1 MAEPRRGLSAR
12 YVHRVTPADVGQ
24 RVSVR
29 HAVDRPDPGTDTR
42 SEPPLTDVVGRLVA
56 ADDEVLMIVDRHE
69 QLHVVAQSSIV
80 ASRTIPPH
88 PRRDPEPMVGT
99 ADAPLVRRA
108 ARTLLLDEQD
118 RTLLVGHVPA
128 PGRVVW
134 TAPGGGLRPGESHL
148 DAAARELREEVGITP
163 TIGPWIWRR
172 RVTFSFRGLWIDQDE
187 RWYLVA
193 GVAVDP
199 GDAPLADHGATE
211 ARWWSVDELRDPGL
225 EVAPAALAD
234 HLDVLRRDGPPAE
247 PIDVGR

>member
-1 MAEPRRGLSAR
+1 MAHARRGLQAR

-29 HAVDRPDPGTDTR
+29 ATVDHPDPSTSAR
-42 SEPPLTDVVGRLVA
+42 SDPPLTDVVGRLVA
-56 ADDEVLMIVDRHE
+56 ADDDVLLIVDRHE
-69 QLHVVAQSSIV
+69 QLHVIAHPTIV

-99 ADAPLVRRA
+99 PDAPLARQA
-108 ARTLLLDEQD
+108 ARTLLLDDQG

-128 PGRVVW
+128 PDRVVW

-163 TIGPWIWRR
+163 EIGPWIWRR

-187 RWYLVA
+187 RWYLVPTA
-193 GVAVDP
+193 TVDP
-199 GDAPLADHGATE
+199 ARAPLADHGATE
-211 ARWWSVDELRDPGL
+211 ARWWSADELRDPEL

-234 HLDVLRRDGPPAE
+234 HLDVLHRDGPPAE